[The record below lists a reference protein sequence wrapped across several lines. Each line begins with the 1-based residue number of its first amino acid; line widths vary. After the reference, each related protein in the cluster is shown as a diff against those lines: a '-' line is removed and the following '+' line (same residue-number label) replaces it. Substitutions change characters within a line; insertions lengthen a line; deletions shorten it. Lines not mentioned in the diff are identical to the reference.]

1 MTTFLLLLSILV
13 LAGLLLH
20 IYKLRKVL
28 AEFTGAMGRSRRVFQ
43 EQSVLKLKRLGLY
56 ELTNAY
62 NAFADR
68 YADYAEQNTGYSD
81 QVDATLGAVQE
92 VVIIFNQE
100 RIIEFANRSAEALF
114 EQRNGLKGTRL
125 ESTLRSPGLLELLG
139 NFSKDKVS
147 KLAQVSLEH
156 NNELLWFE
164 ASCAQVKGVAVPQGE
179 STLLVLHDI
188 TKLKQLEEMRR
199 EFIAN
204 VSHELR
210 TPLTIIKGF
219 AETLIEDDA
228 SISNETRTRFLG
240 KISTSAERLHIL
252 VEDLLS
258 LSRLES
264 KPDQIESQLNSM
276 QSLFIET
283 ADNYRRRVDS
293 LDQQI
298 VLDIDERVGDFYF
311 DRFRINQVLDNL
323 VENVFRYASDFK
335 QLTLQIRLESDL
347 NEVCCAVI
355 DDGPGI
361 PAKDVPHIFERFY
374 RVDKGRSRD
383 RGGTGLGLSITKHIV
398 QSHGG
403 RIYAESD
410 LGQGVA
416 IYFCLP
422 YRN

>member
-1 MTTFLLLLSILV
+1 
-13 LAGLLLH
+13 
-20 IYKLRKVL
+20 
-28 AEFTGAMGRSRRVFQ
+28 
-43 EQSVLKLKRLGLY
+43 
-56 ELTNAY
+56 
-62 NAFADR
+62 
-68 YADYAEQNTGYSD
+68 
-81 QVDATLGAVQE
+81 
-92 VVIIFNQE
+92 
-100 RIIEFANRSAEALF
+100 
-114 EQRNGLKGTRL
+114 
-125 ESTLRSPGLLELLG
+125 
-139 NFSKDKVS
+139 
-147 KLAQVSLEH
+147 
-156 NNELLWFE
+156 
-164 ASCAQVKGVAVPQGE
+164 
-179 STLLVLHDI
+179 
-188 TKLKQLEEMRR
+188 
-199 EFIAN
+199 
-204 VSHELR
+204 
-210 TPLTIIKGF
+210 
-219 AETLIEDDA
+219 
-228 SISNETRTRFLG
+228 LG